1 MEQDRIGRLWWR
13 IAVILWLLGLSLALA
28 LMAEQVA
35 QQADR
40 KLDEPPTITYTEV
53 VEIACIHEPW
63 TVSEEDAKLLAQV
76 AWCEAKGCDTRQQAA
91 VMWCVLNRVDDER
104 FPDSVLG
111 VITQEN
117 QFYYLESAPI
127 TEELLALAIDTL
139 ARWQME
145 PILIESGRVL
155 PAEYLWFAGNG
166 EINIFR
172 TEYRGGETWT

>member
-63 TVSEEDAKLLAQV
+63 TVSEEDANSWPRWHGARRED
-76 AWCEAKGCDTRQQAA
+76 ATPASRQ
-91 VMWCVLNRVDDER
+91 
-104 FPDSVLG
+104 P
-111 VITQEN
+111 
-117 QFYYLESAPI
+117 
-127 TEELLALAIDTL
+127 
-139 ARWQME
+139 
-145 PILIESGRVL
+145 
-155 PAEYLWFAGNG
+155 
-166 EINIFR
+166 
-172 TEYRGGETWT
+172 